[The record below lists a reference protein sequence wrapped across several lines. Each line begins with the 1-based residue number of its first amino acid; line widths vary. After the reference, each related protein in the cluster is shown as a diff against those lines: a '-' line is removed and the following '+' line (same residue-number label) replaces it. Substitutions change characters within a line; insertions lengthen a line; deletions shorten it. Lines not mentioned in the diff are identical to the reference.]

1 MANSTHP
8 TFTIFVNNN
17 PFTTH
22 EHHLTG
28 AQIKELA
35 KVPAD
40 YELFEVRGDQTVPVG
55 NDQEVQIHEKLH
67 FRAIPA
73 GTFGTRVATA

>member
-1 MANSTHP
+1 MANPEHP

-22 EHHLTG
+22 EHKLSG
-28 AQIKELA
+28 SQIKALA
-35 KVPAD
+35 NVPAD
-40 YELFEVRGDQTVPVG
+40 YELFQVNGDQTIPVG
-55 NDQEVQIHEKLH
+55 NDQEVPIHEKMH

-73 GTFGTRVATA
+73 GTFGRRGITT